1 MPKIRQDI
9 AGIYHLTYV
18 VDTKSIKQKEEKTT
32 TGKVYLYQK
41 QKNLTNLA
49 KINDTISATG
59 TIRLIQNYHNPNLI
73 DRELSAQEEGIYAT
87 FSIGKQNLKI
97 LNTSDKFS
105 LQKFCYQIKQ
115 SFLQSMYQIMPEN
128 DANMIFAMLFGGY
141 NNIEKTS

>member
-1 MPKIRQDI
+1 MRYLSFTFIADDNIKNYDNQEITLTGIICQMPKIRQDS

-41 QKNLTNLA
+41 QKNLDNLA

-59 TIRLIQNYHNPNLI
+59 TIRLIQNYHNPNLV

-87 FSIGKQNLKI
+87 FPLVNKI
-97 LNTSDKFS
+97 
-105 LQKFCYQIKQ
+105 
-115 SFLQSMYQIMPEN
+115 
-128 DANMIFAMLFGGY
+128 
-141 NNIEKTS
+141 

>member
-1 MPKIRQDI
+1 MLLILNPSSKR
-9 AGIYHLTYV
+9 
-18 VDTKSIKQKEEKTT
+18 KKKTT

-41 QKNLTNLA
+41 QKNLDNLA

-59 TIRLIQNYHNPNLI
+59 TIRLIQNYHNPNLV

-105 LQKFCYQIKQ
+105 LQEFCYQIEQ
-115 SFLQSMYQIMPEN
+115 SFLQSMYQVMPEN

-141 NNIEKTS
+141 NNIEKIS